1 LLGITAYAVL
11 RCISV
16 VCDYL
21 KWSTDSFG
29 HQLLVEMS
37 AGISFALAAL
47 LLQLGLLVALLRY
60 RLYDAEI
67 VIGRSVNFAVI
78 TLGVAAIFAAA
89 GDAVKQIVY
98 NYSGNTNNEGPI
110 IFAAAL
116 ATIMVNPI
124 QDRVQR
130 WSEKKFQRNLFLL
143 REDLPQS
150 MRDMRE
156 TASLDEM
163 VGEILAQVDRG
174 VRSVRAA
181 MIVNGFVLSV
191 RGITEEEVEDWRSSV
206 FAQDYKSDVCEA
218 SDRQFPIRVP
228 LIPSSDRE
236 EPIGYLLVGPRPD
249 GSIPS
254 RQEQKAITDVS
265 EEIARA
271 IRTVIKREAK
281 EAEIAELI
289 SDNARRIEALETL
302 IGGPAARKRAPRTA

>member
-1 LLGITAYAVL
+1 
-11 RCISV
+11 
-16 VCDYL
+16 
-21 KWSTDSFG
+21 
-29 HQLLVEMS
+29 
-37 AGISFALAAL
+37 
-47 LLQLGLLVALLRY
+47 
-60 RLYDAEI
+60 
-67 VIGRSVNFAVI
+67 
-78 TLGVAAIFAAA
+78 
-89 GDAVKQIVY
+89 
-98 NYSGNTNNEGPI
+98 
-110 IFAAAL
+110 
-116 ATIMVNPI
+116 MVNPI